1 MENKKERIVLRV
13 SEEQKEKMKQAAK
26 KEQRSLSNYILSKL
40 S

>member
-13 SEEQKEKMKQAAK
+13 SKEQKEKMKQAAK